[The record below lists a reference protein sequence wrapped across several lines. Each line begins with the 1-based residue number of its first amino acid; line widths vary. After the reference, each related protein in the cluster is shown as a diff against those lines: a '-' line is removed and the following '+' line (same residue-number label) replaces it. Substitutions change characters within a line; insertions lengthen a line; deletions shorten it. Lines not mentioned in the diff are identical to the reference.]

1 MPPLSF
7 TEKTIA
13 VFAVLLP
20 SFCFVV
26 ILTCCIELGAF

>member
-13 VFAVLLP
+13 VFAALLP
-20 SFCFVV
+20 ALSFLA
-26 ILTCCIELGAF
+26 ILICCIQLGAF